1 MLRKLRINLKK
12 NLKLLNGTQRDEL
25 LLALSND
32 KWRPQDRACD
42 VQLAMPFLPFFPP
55 LAARFFSLHLRSV
68 EPLPTSGAP
77 GNGLSC
83 EPCGGKAARA
93 SAFCWH
99 LINKIQTIV
108 PVGFTHR
115 LLSRS
120 VPLCLIFVRFRPFA
134 PLPLRQLRFS
144 SILSISRGLS
154 FNLAEFDFDW
164 NWNPSAWIF

>member
-1 MLRKLRINLKK
+1 MLRKSRINLKK

-42 VQLAMPFLPFFPP
+42 VQLAMPFFLLLLLVSFPCTFVP
-55 LAARFFSLHLRSV
+55 SNPYRRQV
-68 EPLPTSGAP
+68 QDAP